1 MRWSAVYRLRISTIS
16 IATCVAIVGSAVA
29 AIAQAPAPATE
40 SVFVRAQRMVTSG
53 QDSAGR
59 AVVDSVLRA
68 TAEGTPRYV
77 EALFWRATFSKT
89 AAAAER
95 DYRRIAIEYP
105 LSPRAQEALFR
116 LAQLETTRG
125 DRTSARAHLARIQ
138 REHPSGPMSARANV
152 MLAVLSFGDGDNIA
166 GCAAVS
172 AARENLTATDVEL
185 RNQLDY
191 YATRCA
197 NLAATGAVGN
207 TPGAAA
213 RNTGTSTQAR
223 QEYSVQAA
231 AYDTRAEAEALAKRL
246 SMRGYNVRVI
256 GTSKPFRVRVG
267 RYPTRD
273 RAAEVVREMAQ
284 VNVKAIIVEAE
295 RP

>member
-1 MRWSAVYRLRISTIS
+1 M
-16 IATCVAIVGSAVA
+16 
-29 AIAQAPAPATE
+29 AQAPAQATE

-68 TAEGTPRYV
+68 TDEGTPRYA

-125 DRTSARAHLARIQ
+125 DRASARAHLARIQ
-138 REHPSGPMSARANV
+138 REHPSGPMSTRANV
-152 MLAVLSFGDGDNIA
+152 MLAVLSFGDGDNVA

-191 YATRCA
+191 YTARCV
-197 NLAATGAVGN
+197 NVG
-207 TPGAAA
+207 TPAAAA

-231 AYDTRAEAEALAKRL
+231 AYDTRGEAEALAKRL

-256 GTSKPFRVRVG
+256 GSSKPFRVRVG

-273 RAAEVVREMAQ
+273 RAAEVVQEMAQ
-284 VNVKAIIVEAE
+284 LNVKGIIVEAE

>member
-1 MRWSAVYRLRISTIS
+1 MYQPRIAKTFIVSCLV
-16 IATCVAIVGSAVA
+16 IAGSGVA
-29 AIAQAPAPATE
+29 AMAQAPSPATE
-40 SVFVRAQRMVTSG
+40 PVFVRAQRMVTAG

-59 AVVDSVLRA
+59 ALVDSVLRVTDA
-68 TAEGTPRYV
+68 GTPRYA

-95 DYRRIAIEYP
+95 DYRRIAVEYP
-105 LSPRAQEALFR
+105 LSSRAQEALFR

-125 DRTSARAHLARIQ
+125 DRASARGHLVRIQ
-138 REHPSGPMSARANV
+138 REHPYGSMSTRANV
-152 MLAVLSFGDGDNIA
+152 MLAQLSFGDGDVVM

-172 AARENLTATDVEL
+172 AARETLTAADVEL
-185 RNQLDY
+185 RNQVDY
-191 YATRCA
+191 YAPKCA
-197 NLAATGAVGN
+197 NLVATGAIGD
-207 TPGAAA
+207 TSSAAV
-213 RNTGTSTQAR
+213 RTMGTSTPAR

-231 AYDTRAEAEALAKRL
+231 AYVTRDSAEVLAKRL
-246 SMRGYNVRVI
+246 STRGYNVRIV

-273 RAAEVVREMAQ
+273 RAAEVLREMTQ
-284 VNVKAIIVEAE
+284 VNVKGIIVEAE

>member
-1 MRWSAVYRLRISTIS
+1 MYRPRSSKILIVLWV
-16 IATCVAIVGSAVA
+16 ATAGA
-29 AIAQAPAPATE
+29 AAAAMAQAPSPATE
-40 SVFVRAQRMVTSG
+40 AVFVRAQRMVTTG

-68 TAEGTPRYV
+68 TSQGTPRYA

-95 DYRRIAIEYP
+95 DYRRIAVEYP

-125 DRTSARAHLARIQ
+125 DRASARVHLARVQ
-138 REHPSGPMSARANV
+138 REHPSGPMSARASV
-152 MLAVLSFGDGDNIA
+152 MLALLSFGDGDNVA
-166 GCAAVS
+166 GCTAMS

-191 YATRCA
+191 YAPRCA
-197 NLAATGAVGN
+197 NLAAGAAGD
-207 TPGAAA
+207 TAAAAA

-223 QEYSVQAA
+223 QQYSVQAA
-231 AYDTRAEAEALAKRL
+231 AYDTRTEAEALAKRL
-246 SMRGYNVRVI
+246 SIRGYNVRVV

-284 VNVKAIIVEAE
+284 VNVKGIIVEAE